1 MNDLISVIVPVF
13 KVELYLDKC
22 IQSIVE
28 QNYKNIESIL
38 VDDGSPD
45 RCPQMCDHWAAR
57 DKRITVIHKSNGGLS
72 DARNTGIE
80 SATGK
85 YVVFVDSDD
94 YIDNRFIECLYTQIL
109 ETKAQI
115 SSVDMLLFDDST
127 KIVRDEEYHVVEVFN
142 RKEAISALF
151 DPCKFQNFMCNKMF
165 ERRLFDTIKFPRGHM
180 MEDLA
185 VAYKLIEQCD
195 LVSYCPV
202 KLYYYY
208 QRTGSILHGVNL
220 DYLKDW
226 YTYSKEKYLYI
237 KVHYPEMDVN
247 YQHFNLV
254 VLECYPLLEKKEA
267 LFASQEFKRNK
278 KYKLNKPGW
287 KNQVKFILFSLSK
300 RLYSIVWTLWRK

>member
-22 IQSIVE
+22 IQSIIE
-28 QNYKNIESIL
+28 QDYKNLEIIL

-45 RCPQMCDHWAAR
+45 RCPQMCDHWAAQ
-57 DKRITVIHKSNGGLS
+57 DKRIAVIHKRNGGLS

-80 SATGK
+80 AATGK

-94 YIDNRFIECLYTQIL
+94 YIDNRFVECLYTQIL

-115 SSVDMLLFDDST
+115 SSVDMILFDDST
-127 KIVRDEEYHVVEVFN
+127 QIVRDEEHHIVEVFN
-142 RKEAISALF
+142 RKEAILALF

-165 ERRLFDTIKFPRGHM
+165 ERRLFNTIKFPCGHM

-208 QRTGSILHGVNL
+208 QRTGSILHSANL
-220 DYLKDW
+220 NYLKDW

-237 KVHYPEMDVN
+237 KEHYPEMDVN
-247 YQHFNLV
+247 YQHFNSV
-254 VLECYPLLEKKEA
+254 VLECYPLLEKEEA
-267 LFASQEFKRNK
+267 FFASQEFKKNK
-278 KYKLNKPGW
+278 KYLLNKPTW
-287 KNQVKFILFSLSK
+287 KNRIKFILFSLNE
-300 RLYSIVWTLWRK
+300 RLYCIVWTLWKK